1 MVLFDLV
8 RKWRVSWHQ
17 SEQARHPFGSKV
29 RSQADEANG
38 LNPLGP
44 WLEPG
49 LPFGLALAPGL
60 MPLVGLGL
68 VFSSQDLG
76 SPWVRCRGLGWD

>member
-8 RKWRVSWHQ
+8 LKWRLSWHQ

-29 RSQADEANG
+29 RSQADETNG

-44 WLEPG
+44 CWDQG
-49 LPFGLALAPGL
+49 RPFGLALAPGL

-68 VFSSQDLG
+68 VFFCQDLG
-76 SPWVRCRGLGWD
+76 SPSVRCRGLGWD